1 MFDNIFN
8 NIYLML
14 KVDNKILKE
23 LKNDFNMDEIQNGIL
38 NSNIVKYRDDKYN
51 RIVLKRNELLEM
63 VLICWQPNQFTE
75 IHGHPSGGCLYK
87 VLKGEIVEERY
98 SDMKV
103 LLEKSTIDSNNNI
116 QYIDNS
122 ICLHKMNNISEL
134 PCISLH
140 FYSPPFI

>member
-1 MFDNIFN
+1 
-8 NIYLML
+8 
-14 KVDNKILKE
+14 
-23 LKNDFNMDEIQNGIL
+23 
-38 NSNIVKYRDDKYN
+38 
-51 RIVLKRNELLEM
+51 M

-98 SDMKV
+98 SNMKV
-103 LLEKSTIDSNNNI
+103 LLEENIINSHNNI

-122 ICLHKMNNISEL
+122 ICLHKMINISEV

-140 FYSPPFI
+140 FYSPPFM

>member
-1 MFDNIFN
+1 MFDDIFN
-8 NIYLML
+8 NIYSML
-14 KVDNKILKE
+14 KIDNKILKE
-23 LKNDFNMDEIQNGIL
+23 LKNDININKIKNDIL
-38 NSNIVKYRDDKYN
+38 NSNIVKYRTDKYN
-51 RIVLKRNELLEM
+51 RIVLKKNELLEM

-98 SDMKV
+98 SNMKV
-103 LLEKSTIDSNNNI
+103 LIEENIIDSYNNI

-122 ICLHKMNNISEL
+122 ICLHKMNNISDV

-140 FYSPPFI
+140 FYSPPFM